1 MEMRSNSCTYR
12 CQIFQG
18 TPRDSSYAQHPASI
32 ISTSLEVEEERR
44 QCMGGGGGMNPR
56 NGQVNATA
64 ARKLHMSRI
73 NLYRRL
79 VIHPW
84 QILKIPYAIF
94 RSRLPAA
101 INYLP

>member
-1 MEMRSNSCTYR
+1 MHSI
-12 CQIFQG
+12 Q
-18 TPRDSSYAQHPASI
+18 PVSSPLH
-32 ISTSLEVEEERR
+32 LRLRKNDVNVW
-44 QCMGGGGGMNPR
+44 GGGGMNPR